1 MLKNFTL
8 AITLV
13 CLSFAGYAQ
22 RISQKSGSVSAL
34 NGQTTL
40 NVEYDYSNFGVGKFD
55 NEADFVNK
63 KVEEYNA
70 KEAGKGDKWKDGWIS
85 AREDRYEPKF
95 EELFNKGAEKL
106 GLQVVNGKK
115 DAKYTLIVRT
125 TFVEPGFNIGVM
137 KKPAYVNFQFDV
149 VETANR
155 STKVSEQTL
164 SNVPGTQYTDL
175 DFDIGS
181 RVAESYAKAGKVLAA
196 YLSKELK

>member
-8 AITLV
+8 VIALV
-13 CLSFAGYAQ
+13 TFSLSGYAQ
-22 RISQKSGSVSAL
+22 RISQKSGSVSVL
-34 NGQTTL
+34 NGQTAL
-40 NVEYDYSNFGVGKFD
+40 NVEYDYSNFGVGKFEH
-55 NEADFVNK
+55 EADFVNK

-70 KEAGKGDKWKDGWIS
+70 KEAGKGDEWKEGWVTS
-85 AREDRYEPKF
+85 RKNRYEPKF

-106 GLQVVNGKK
+106 NLKVINGKK

-125 TFVEPGFNIGVM
+125 TFLEPGFNVGVM
-137 KKPAYVNFQFDV
+137 KKPAYVNFEFDI

-155 STKVSEQTL
+155 SNKVSEQSL
-164 SNVPGTQYTDL
+164 SNVPGTQFGGY